1 MPLAARW
8 CRVAGWRLIGLIHYI
23 YNTMAIIR
31 NAANTLM
38 KGRVGQTTYYI
49 SKGQQVARQSRNDS
63 NYGEAARRTLSQQER
78 RILWANLVDFYKI
91 SARWMPK
98 AFETKKPGQTDY
110 NKFMAVNVPQARIAL
125 QKSQAEGGACVADS
139 FLISQ
144 GSLPSI
150 EVEQTFQGYK
160 TNLLVGDLTIDATT
174 TIARLSKALIDNN
187 ANIREDMQLSFVS
200 YTQSVDPLG
209 IPRLNCRCYEAT
221 LSLQD
226 NTAVWDHI
234 PQMGCSVVNGTI
246 GTSNNIP
253 LGGFAWILSELY
265 NGGLRVSTQLLT
277 VNNADLIA
285 QFSGSEQI
293 TAAVRSYG
301 LDTEVLLSPIN
312 TVAQSEEPTSNFIES
327 VRIGNTT
334 YRAGDYFGRATPI
347 YNQTVNFT
355 LSEIPSLDANRVKMY
370 GERSGEAVEVE
381 GRDIATVDD
390 AVSCTFPISENSTT
404 VVTGFRIWLESGEVL
419 RIEFSVS
426 SGDMG

>member
-1 MPLAARW
+1 
-8 CRVAGWRLIGLIHYI
+8 
-23 YNTMAIIR
+23 MAIIR

-125 QKSQAEGGACVADS
+125 QKAQAEGGACVADS

-150 EVEQTFQGYK
+150 EVEQSFQGYK
-160 TNLLVGDLTIDATT
+160 TNLLVGELTIDATT

-209 IPRLNCRCYEAT
+209 IPRLNCRCYELT

-226 NTAVWDHI
+226 NTLVWDHI
-234 PQMGCSVVNGTI
+234 PQMGCSVVNGAI
-246 GTSNNIP
+246 GTHGNIP
-253 LGGFAWILSELY
+253 LGGFAWILTELY

-293 TAAVRSYG
+293 AAAVRSYG

-312 TVAQSEEPTSNFIES
+312 TVAQTEEPTSNFIES
-327 VRIGNTT
+327 VRVGNTT
-334 YRAGDYFGRATPI
+334 YRPGDYQWRANVL
-347 YNQTVNFT
+347 YNETVHFT
-355 LSEIPSLDANRVKMY
+355 LAEIPSLDANRVKLY
-370 GERSGEAVEVE
+370 GERSGEAVEVD
-381 GRDIATVDD
+381 GRDITTVDD
-390 AVSCTFPISENSTT
+390 SVSCTFPLGENSTT
-404 VVTGFRIWLESGEVL
+404 IVTGFRIWLESGEVL
-419 RIEFSVS
+419 RIEFSAG